1 MLTHWHHFNQL
12 LNDFADTAT
21 RQATTPATG
30 TCATT
35 LWAAADIHETD
46 EALTLTMDVP
56 GLRSEDV
63 EIVVEDRVLK
73 VSGVRHQPETEGATA
88 HRRERRFGRF
98 SRSFRLGTTLDA
110 SGAVA
115 NVVDGLLTVTVP
127 KSAESKRVQVQV
139 S

>member
-12 LNDFADTAT
+12 LNDFADTAA
-21 RQATTPATG
+21 RQVSTPATG

-73 VSGVRHQPETEGATA
+73 VSGVRHRPEVEGAVA

-98 SRSFRLGTTLDA
+98 DRSFRLGTTLDA
-110 SGAVA
+110 SGTVA